1 MSLKR
6 GGAKTHHHQYVKLKL
21 RLLKTHGEFLRII
34 NIFYANMPKIALLRC
49 LHEGIGNY

>member
-1 MSLKR
+1 MSLKEG
-6 GGAKTHHHQYVKLKL
+6 GGAKTQEYVKLKL

-49 LHEGIGNY
+49 LHEGIGNC